1 MKRVRGRKG
10 DVGDGGWDCWTVGT
24 KIGWDSQVRR
34 DVQRIRETPGEQQ
47 HTRSQLVIDGPTE
60 EGRLVTRTRDGD
72 QDRWAKGTPWPREKG
87 TGGIPLLMV
96 TNEEKR
102 ASDSILRSP
111 HAGPKQRERGQART
125 REENR
130 DRPQPPACSPPKS
143 ANGRLEGKKTNKQ
156 GLTQQKTRQQRTSN
170 TKPSSSSS

>member
-1 MKRVRGRKG
+1 MKRVRGRKS

-72 QDRWAKGTPWPREKG
+72 QDRWAKGTPGLEKKVP
-87 TGGIPLLMV
+87 GG
-96 TNEEKR
+96 
-102 ASDSILRSP
+102 SP
-111 HAGPKQRERGQART
+111 
-125 REENR
+125 
-130 DRPQPPACSPPKS
+130 S
-143 ANGRLEGKKTNKQ
+143 
-156 GLTQQKTRQQRTSN
+156 
-170 TKPSSSSS
+170 